1 MDFGTFTMV
10 PTWVLVHA
18 RCGRTTRETGK
29 KAGHVRETRTYYEL
43 VESDK
48 PRLLTILEELV

>member
-1 MDFGTFTMV
+1 MV